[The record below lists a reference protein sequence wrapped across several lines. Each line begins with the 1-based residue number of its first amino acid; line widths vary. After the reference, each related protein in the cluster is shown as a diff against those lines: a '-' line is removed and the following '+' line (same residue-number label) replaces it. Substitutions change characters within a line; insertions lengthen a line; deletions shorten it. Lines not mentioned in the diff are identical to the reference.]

1 VNTVPFCRKC
11 GRRLR
16 EYSKSCPDCG
26 TSTTAPI
33 IKIKQASST
42 KTAIAAATNKAA
54 EAIIPAVPQTVK
66 APIQVAA
73 PISSP
78 KPAQA
83 APKPVL
89 SAKHIRLTKAAKPKS
104 TKPAPPEVLFPAK
117 TTPPKSVTRVT
128 KPKLKPALLRQVTA
142 AKPVPPPVAP
152 PKPATAPKA
161 APQTIQLSETKTAF
175 FVEPVL
181 PPKPVIPVAPAPVQ
195 PPHEIIKSKVS
206 LKEDFIA
213 HPQDYETETFRFNL
227 RCINDHFWR
236 AGTELPVSNGKAL
249 CPQCGEMLRK
259 PRKKGSRKP
268 RQMPIF

>member
-1 VNTVPFCRKC
+1 MPFCRKC

-42 KTAIAAATNKAA
+42 KTAIAAATNKVA
-54 EAIIPAVPQTVK
+54 EPVISAVPEPVK
-66 APIQVAA
+66 VPVQVKVAA
-73 PISSP
+73 LSSP
-78 KPAQA
+78 PPKP

-89 SAKHIRLTKAAKPKS
+89 SAKHIRSTKTAKPKS

-117 TTPPKSVTRVT
+117 TTPPKSVIQA
-128 KPKLKPALLRQVTA
+128 KPKRTLSRKIIATQS
-142 AKPVPPPVAP
+142 VPPPIPP
-152 PKPATAPKA
+152 PKPAPPPKA
-161 APQTIQLSETKTAF
+161 ATPTIQLSETKTAF

-181 PPKPVIPVAPAPVQ
+181 PPKPTIPVAPAPVL
-195 PPHEIIKSKVS
+195 PPHEIIKSNVS

-213 HPQDYETETFRFNL
+213 HPQDYETETFHFSL
-227 RCINDHFWR
+227 RCINDHYWR
-236 AGTELPVSNGKAL
+236 AGTELPVSNGKAI